1 MEIVLNFEKKELV
14 VKQASNI
21 KELYKRLKR
30 LLGEDLDSWTMVSD
44 GVSWYYPI
52 YPTYPWPVTWDGTS
66 TGDPV
71 PKPSTTIYCLSDQAQ
86 PWNTTAEF
94 VIDGDQL
101 VGVLKRG
108 SENSQPT

>member
-21 KELYKRLKR
+21 KKLYKRLKR
-30 LLGEDLDSWTMVSD
+30 LLGEDLDSWTVVSD
-44 GVSWYYPI
+44 GATWYYPV

-66 TGDPV
+66 TGDPI
-71 PKPSTTIYCLSDQAQ
+71 PESSTTIYCLSDQVE
-86 PWNTTAEF
+86 TTAGFTIEGSQL
-94 VIDGDQL
+94 GDM
-101 VGVLKRG
+101 VKRG